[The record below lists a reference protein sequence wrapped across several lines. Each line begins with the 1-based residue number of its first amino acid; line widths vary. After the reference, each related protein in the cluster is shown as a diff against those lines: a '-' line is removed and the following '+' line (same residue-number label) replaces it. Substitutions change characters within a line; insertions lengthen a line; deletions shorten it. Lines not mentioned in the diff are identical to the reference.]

1 MLINLKEMICILAHN
16 DPREVYEDMLKN
28 NEEFKRFIERNVNKD
43 TNDMIQYYLY
53 NKDIRDISQA

>member
-1 MLINLKEMICILAHN
+1 MICILAHN

-43 TNDMIQYYLY
+43 TNDMIQCYLY